1 MGDTLSLKI
10 TDKVMNVNKISEH
23 VAQHATVNHLLTKL
37 PVTERDVLMLR
48 YHMDLSLRDMSLTLG
63 IGLSAT
69 KIRLY
74 HALEK
79 LAVRLENDPYAMN
92 Y

>member
-1 MGDTLSLKI
+1 
-10 TDKVMNVNKISEH
+10 
-23 VAQHATVNHLLTKL
+23 
-37 PVTERDVLMLR
+37 MLR

-69 KIRLY
+69 KMRLY

-79 LAVRLENDPYAMN
+79 LAVRLENEPYAMN